1 MLKHLRAIKGK
12 TATAPAAATERMRR
26 SLKIDKCRG
35 LGCTDTQ
42 REIERYREKRERE
55 REREREGERVEEVK
69 SLTQQTRVD

>member
-1 MLKHLRAIKGK
+1 MLKHLR
-12 TATAPAAATERMRR
+12 ATAPAAATERMRC

-55 REREREGERVEEVK
+55 RGREGRRSKEFDTTNK
-69 SLTQQTRVD
+69 SGLISLT